1 MTLAELTAVIRRDY
15 AEGRFQGNAEETVGV
30 LLLRV
35 QELEQLVQCSAD
47 EDTQALLRRVRERD
61 RERQTPPHQRR

>member
-1 MTLAELTAVIRRDY
+1 MTLAELTAAIRRDY
-15 AEGRFQGNAEETVGV
+15 ADGRFRGIAEETVGI

-35 QELEQLVQCSAD
+35 QELEQVAQCSAD

-61 RERQTPPHQRR
+61 RERQTPPSQRR